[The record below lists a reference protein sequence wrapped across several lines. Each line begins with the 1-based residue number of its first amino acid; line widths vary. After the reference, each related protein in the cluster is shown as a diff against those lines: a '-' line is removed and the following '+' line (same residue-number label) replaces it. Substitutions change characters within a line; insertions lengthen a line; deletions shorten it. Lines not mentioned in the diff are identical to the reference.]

1 MAEQADGGAQ
11 DVPLDSVHV
20 DVLIRAQKKAG
31 EKSTTTV
38 RIFEKNDFYYFFE
51 KDAEFAAQF
60 TYGSSMVTKTMGKT
74 SPITYCSIN
83 HANFESLLRHILLVK
98 HYRVEVFK
106 FVAPRA
112 GNAARYDLEVRA
124 SPGNISSVEHI
135 LYGEGEDRRETNFL
149 VAIKLGPSSTSQQIV
164 MGIAAVETSL
174 NSAHVTEV
182 EDNDLL
188 QQLESILVS
197 VGPREVLLP
206 QSDSVLVKKLKEVV
220 ERNRILATHR
230 PTKDFSQLADTEI
243 TRLLAPKASPE
254 PVRNSP
260 LASGALR
267 AVSEY
272 LSLGDGA
279 GLHVEPL
286 SRGEAMRIDPRAL
299 QGLNLMPNPSNP
311 SHPSLFSILNKTRT
325 PGGSRLMHSWL
336 KQPLLSVEK
345 IVERLDL
352 VEVMV
357 TNTEIRQACYEEHLR
372 KFPDFQRLAAK
383 FAAKRANLQDA
394 FRVFVAFEKLSP
406 AVESLQSYAGD
417 AQPALQDN
425 FIKDLQ
431 ESQRDLENFYRMVE
445 TTIDL
450 EEVKR
455 GNFLIKPSFDENLQE
470 LREMLDDIE
479 GKLQECKNRAASDLG
494 IASLKLEESPVV
506 GGFYFRVT
514 LKEGGGL
521 PKNKNYTIIDQPKT
535 GIRFRNA
542 QLSRLNDEHQDV
554 KRRYEDQQKS
564 VVAEVMD
571 VASGYADP
579 LLHLGRCISRL
590 DCIVAMA
597 VAAVTAPTQYVRP
610 KILPSTSPREL
621 TFSQLRH
628 PIVELQDNV
637 NYIPNDV
644 TLSKS
649 SSLHLITGP
658 NMGGKST
665 YLRSVGCAV
674 LMAQCGSF
682 VPADSATL
690 SVVDSVLV
698 RIGASDCQVEG
709 RSTFMAEMVETSAIL
724 TSATSSSLILIDEL
738 GRGTSTYDGFGL
750 AWAVSEHIATKVNSF
765 TLFTTHYTELT
776 QLADKVD
783 CVTNYHVSALTDS
796 DRLTLLYQLQP
807 GVCDGSF
814 GINVAQMVKFPK
826 EVIAEAEGRLARLNG
841 GGREGEKGGEEL
853 LSSFLEKVAVLEGKG
868 QDGKENFREIVK
880 EAEACQNPFIKELV
894 AQAKQLAV

>member
-1 MAEQADGGAQ
+1 MADAADVAGQ
-11 DVPLDSVHV
+11 DASLDSVHV
-20 DVLIRAQKKAG
+20 DVLVRAHKKAG
-31 EKSTTTV
+31 EKSSTTV

-51 KDAEFAAQF
+51 KDAEFAAKL
-60 TYGSSMVTKTMGKT
+60 TYGSSTVTKTMGKS
-74 SPITYCSIN
+74 SPLTYCSMN
-83 HANFESLLRHILLVK
+83 HANFESLLRHVLLVK

-135 LYGEGEDRRETNFL
+135 VYGEGEERRETNYL
-149 VAIKLGPSSTSQQIV
+149 VAVKLGPTSTPQQLV
-164 MGIAAVETSL
+164 LGIAAVDTSL
-174 NSAHVTEV
+174 NSAYVTEV
-182 EDNDLL
+182 QDNDML
-188 QQLESILVS
+188 QQLEAVLVS

-206 QSDSVLVKKLKEVV
+206 QSDNTLVKKLKEVV
-220 ERNRILATHR
+220 ERNRILATQR
-230 PTKDFSQLADTEI
+230 PTKDFSQLSDTEI
-243 TRLLAPKASPE
+243 GCLIAKKASSE
-254 PVRNSP
+254 TIRSSP
-260 LASGALR
+260 LASGALH

-272 LSLGDGA
+272 LGLNDGA
-279 GLHVEPL
+279 GLHVEAL
-286 SRGEAMRIDPRAL
+286 AQGEAMRLDPRAL
-299 QGLNLMPNPSNP
+299 QGLNLMPNSSAP
-311 SHPSLFSILNKTRT
+311 SHPSLLSILNKTRT

-383 FAAKRANLQDA
+383 FAAKKGNLQDA
-394 FRVFVAFEKLSP
+394 YRVFVAFEKLAP
-406 AVESLQSYAGD
+406 VVESLQSYVGEAL
-417 AQPALQDN
+417 PALQDN

-450 EEVKR
+450 DEVKR
-455 GNFLIKPSFDENLQE
+455 GSFLIKPSFDENLQE
-470 LREMLDDIE
+470 LREMLDDLE
-479 GKLQECKNRAASDLG
+479 AKLQQCRERAASDLG
-494 IASLKLEESPVV
+494 ISSLKLEESSQL
-506 GGFYFRVT
+506 GFYFRAT
-514 LKEGGGL
+514 LKEGGSV
-521 PKNKNYTIIDQPKT
+521 PKNKNYTVLDQPKT

-542 QLSRLNDEHQDV
+542 QLSRLNEEHADV

-564 VVAEVMD
+564 VVVEVMD
-571 VASGYADP
+571 VAIGYTDP

-590 DCIVAMA
+590 DCVVAMA
-597 VAAVTAPTQYVRP
+597 VAAVAAPTQYVRP
-610 KILPSTSPREL
+610 RVLPTSSPREL
-621 TFSQLRH
+621 AFSQLRH

-644 TLSKS
+644 NLSTS

-698 RIGASDCQVEG
+698 RIGASDCQAEG

-724 TSATSSSLILIDEL
+724 SSATSSSLILIDEL

-796 DRLTLLYQLQP
+796 NTLTLLYQLQP

-814 GINVAQMVKFPK
+814 GINVAQMAKFPK
-826 EVIAEAEGRLARLNG
+826 EVIAEAESRLAGLG
-841 GGREGEKGGEEL
+841 GGGKEGEKEGEKLLANFLQRVQALGGKGEE
-853 LSSFLEKVAVLEGKG
+853 GK
-868 QDGKENFREIVK
+868 QEFREILK
-880 EAEACQNPFIKELV
+880 EAEASPNSYIQGLIT
-894 AQAKQLAV
+894 QAKHLAV